1 MIIHEWSLV
10 RVDLEEGEKTDEE
23 NDDYHTATA
32 TTTIFDRNDDRTL
45 CWQITEIFLVLRIV
59 LAKLSKVWMY

>member
-1 MIIHEWSLV
+1 MDDHWSESN
-10 RVDLEEGEKTDEE
+10 LEEGEKTDEE

-59 LAKLSKVWMY
+59 LAKL